1 MLFRSIWKP
10 ATPPCMD
17 YIKGYFNPKNIFV
30 LEVTLKETDLN
41 WITCSFCPFKYYF
54 IVHFIDLIFHE
65 VIL

>member
-17 YIKGYFNPKNIFV
+17 YIKDYLKPKNIFV

-41 WITCSFCPFKYYF
+41 WIS
-54 IVHFIDLIFHE
+54 
-65 VIL
+65 